1 VGTEWALPR
10 AARLLVLP
18 GLDGV
23 DRSSHPPPLSLASAR
38 AFAKN
43 RANGNAHLSP
53 RAIRFRRCS
62 LLGRYMLAAAFFFA
76 PQMLWAQSGGQF
88 EQPPIINATELL
100 PASSLSGP
108 GFHVAR

>member
-1 VGTEWALPR
+1 
-10 AARLLVLP
+10 
-18 GLDGV
+18 
-23 DRSSHPPPLSLASAR
+23 
-38 AFAKN
+38 
-43 RANGNAHLSP
+43 
-53 RAIRFRRCS
+53 
-62 LLGRYMLAAAFFFA
+62 MLAAAFFFA